1 VRYPAC
7 DVRTSRCW
15 HWFFQ
20 RRVYAD
26 PLMRKPFQFSVRTM
40 FGVAALI
47 CASTWYLAQCYRR
60 YPETSPIDA
69 MILAITNTIISL
81 LA

>member
-1 VRYPAC
+1 
-7 DVRTSRCW
+7 
-15 HWFFQ
+15 
-20 RRVYAD
+20 
-26 PLMRKPFQFSVRTM
+26 MRKPFQFSVRTM